1 MPQLKCQNAHSCVV
15 PTPQSYSLY
24 AMEQRCSRLDVLR
37 EILRQVMRQKE
48 KFKDKHKENV
58 LLGVEE

>member
-1 MPQLKCQNAHSCVV
+1 
-15 PTPQSYSLY
+15 
-24 AMEQRCSRLDVLR
+24 MEQRCSRLDVLR